1 MKIED
6 LLRKEVKLLKPYLPS
21 KSIEDVRKNL
31 GLPDVVNLSSNESAL
46 GPSDVVKEA
55 LQAELKN
62 IHRYPDSSS
71 RQLRDDLACQ
81 YGINTDMLITTNG
94 GDELLYLLGSCFILP
109 GDELVMGEYGFATY
123 QSVAELCGGRM
134 ITVPLNNGHLDL
146 TEMVKKV
153 TEKTKIIFLCN
164 PHNPNG
170 TIFSHHQLE
179 QFLNKIPLHPIIVLD
194 EAYFDFVE
202 SNDFPDSFQLIREDN
217 HHIVT
222 LRTFSKIGGMAGLR
236 IGFGIAKKELID
248 CLKKVQPPYSVNR
261 LAQVAARAFLTD
273 VDYRK
278 RLLKNNLHGKE
289 FLYRQFNRLN
299 LSYIPTEAN
308 FIFVDLKE
316 DADLVCEKLIED
328 GVIVRSGKIWGCD
341 SYIRVTIGSEEQ
353 NQQLINALKNIFKM
367 IY

>member
-21 KSIEDVRKNL
+21 KSIEDVRKSL
-31 GLPDVVNLSSNESAL
+31 GLPDVLNLSSNESAL
-46 GPSDVVKEA
+46 GASDVVKEA

-71 RQLRDDLACQ
+71 RQLREDLARR

-94 GDELLYLLGSCFILP
+94 GDELLYLLGSCFISP
-109 GDELVMGEYGFATY
+109 DDELVMGEYGFATY
-123 QSVAELCGGRM
+123 QSVAELCGGRI
-134 ITVPLNNGHLDL
+134 ITVPLNNGYLDL
-146 TEMVKKV
+146 TDMVGKV
-153 TEKTKIIFLCN
+153 TEKTKVIFLCN

-179 QFLNKIPLHPIIVLD
+179 QFLSKIPIHPIIVLD

-202 SNDFPDSFQLIREDN
+202 SNDFPDSIKLIREDN
-217 HHIVT
+217 HHIVI

-261 LAQVAARAFLTD
+261 LAQAAARAFLSD
-273 VDYRK
+273 GNYQK
-278 RLLKNNLHGKE
+278 KLLQNNKQGKTY
-289 FLYRQFNRLN
+289 LYQQLNRLN
-299 LSYIPTEAN
+299 LFYYPTEAN
-308 FIFVDLKE
+308 FMFVDLKK
-316 DADLVCEKLIED
+316 DSDLMCTRLIKS
-328 GVIVRSGKIWGCD
+328 GIIVRSGKIWGKNTWVR
-341 SYIRVTIGSEEQ
+341 ITIGTPDQ
-353 NQQLINALKNIFKM
+353 NRQIISALEKILQ
-367 IY
+367 YQ